1 MTPEQK
7 IGFIASVLLQ
17 ASGQSPESLTE
28 EARNAVNEA
37 ATRIAEE
44 L

>member
-1 MTPEQK
+1 MTPDK

-17 ASGQSPESLTE
+17 ASGKSPESLTDD
-28 EARNAVNEA
+28 ARNALIEE